1 MNNNNHIKQLLLSVD
16 WDLQRRRPF
25 VVCDPMDPEQLL
37 YLNDRDYQVLLRTAL
52 SNNETLLVIARPG
65 STPPQTPDRK
75 SVV

>member
-37 YLNDRDYQVLLRTAL
+37 YMTEQDYHILLRTIV
-52 SNNETLLVIARPG
+52 SGRQTLTVIARPG
-65 STPPQTPDRK
+65 SRPPTDDKEDK
-75 SVV
+75 SL